1 MEFIKFQKSKNKTKK
16 YDAVLRNKETGNINR
31 IAFASRIPLMQQYKD
46 TTGLGLYSS
55 LDHLDKKRRD
65 SFMKRHKCKNA
76 DKYTAKWYS
85 CNFLW

>member
-1 MEFIKFQKSKNKTKK
+1 MEFIKFQKSRNKKKK

-31 IAFASRIPLMQQYKD
+31 IGFGSRIPLMEQYKD

-65 SFMKRHKCKNA
+65 NFMKRHQCKNA